1 VHVRSGRRQHLI
13 AQLLDNPSRE
23 LEKGRQA
30 NDISDIEPS
39 GVTKNCTSNMV
50 RKIDI
55 GRVLKARRKIPRR
68 WHAIHPYHVLATA
81 T

>member
-13 AQLLDNPSRE
+13 AQLLHNPSRE
-23 LEKGRQA
+23 PEKDRQT

-39 GVTKNCTSNMV
+39 GVTKNCTSNIV

-55 GRVLKARRKIPRR
+55 GSLRPDSTSRA
-68 WHAIHPYHVLATA
+68 AI
-81 T
+81 